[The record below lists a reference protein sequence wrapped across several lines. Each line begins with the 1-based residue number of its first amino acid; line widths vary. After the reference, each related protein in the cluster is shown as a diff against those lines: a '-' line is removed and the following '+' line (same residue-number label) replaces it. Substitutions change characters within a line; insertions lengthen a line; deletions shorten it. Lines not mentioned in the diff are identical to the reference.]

1 MMERIDFTLDI
12 IKMLSVLFKDGLANV
27 SVVYYGFLKAFT
39 KETQKTTYKNLHSCS
54 KVYLMKF
61 QIFSCG

>member
-1 MMERIDFTLDI
+1 
-12 IKMLSVLFKDGLANV
+12 MLSVLFKDGLANV
-27 SVVYYGFLKAFT
+27 SVVYYEFLKAFT
-39 KETQKTTYKNLHSCS
+39 KETEKTYKNLHSCS